1 MRILTVGGKYR
12 SLTLHTNRTQSAGQA
27 FPLNVVKVKGFT
39 LSQTEGRKEAEGGRW
54 RRKRASVCDYGA
66 NSNLLMSVRRAVHL
80 LEISQMACATLFY
93 LQPAGTASSQ
103 GTDCSFGTPL
113 MPGTKEELSRG
124 HLSASLCSPTC
135 FPSIFLPTWSCMPLS
150 TLQCLIISKTCKCI
164 HIHGGTDAK
173 LTVAGTHLT
182 VPASQSASSRYGGR
196 DVEGGGGQERVK
208 TKRQEEE
215 EEEEEEDGG
224 KAGY

>member
-1 MRILTVGGKYR
+1 MTLPRGLHENPDSGREVQKPHSSHKSNTVRRSHGGRDKKRYNIKQTSFNIVLDYTWNTLTFWANI
-12 SLTLHTNRTQSAGQA
+12 SLPFTPWSGQA

-124 HLSASLCSPTC
+124 
-135 FPSIFLPTWSCMPLS
+135 
-150 TLQCLIISKTCKCI
+150 QCQR
-164 HIHGGTDAK
+164 AE
-173 LTVAGTHLT
+173 VRA
-182 VPASQSASSRYGGR
+182 ASSLSWQARPLFLTHF
-196 DVEGGGGQERVK
+196 VPEHSANIQHTQITCSK
-208 TKRQEEE
+208 
-215 EEEEEEDGG
+215 
-224 KAGY
+224 

>member
-1 MRILTVGGKYR
+1 MFDYTWNTLTFWANI
-12 SLTLHTNRTQSAGQA
+12 SFPFTPWSGQA

-39 LSQTEGRKEAEGGRW
+39 LSQTEGRKEAEGGWW

-124 HLSASLCSPTC
+124 
-135 FPSIFLPTWSCMPLS
+135 
-150 TLQCLIISKTCKCI
+150 QCQR
-164 HIHGGTDAK
+164 AE
-173 LTVAGTHLT
+173 VRA
-182 VPASQSASSRYGGR
+182 ASSLSWKALIPHSFWTWTLSKYLAHTNNFCQIEALN
-196 DVEGGGGQERVK
+196 DFL
-208 TKRQEEE
+208 EE
-215 EEEEEEDGG
+215 
-224 KAGY
+224 